1 MLVKVSRIS
10 RVESVLPS
18 LIIRLTSVTDHASE
32 LLLETSNSGT
42 FQNLQRK
49 SVVDVH
55 HRKNGPIE
63 KVVLSRNF
71 TGMTIKLKTMLSWTQ
86 RPENLVME
94 WKQLLVNRMSLS

>member
-1 MLVKVSRIS
+1 MLIKVSRVS
-10 RVESVLPS
+10 RVETAFPS
-18 LIIRLTSVTDHASE
+18 LVTRLTSVTDHASE

-42 FQNLQRK
+42 FQNLQEK

-55 HRKNGPIE
+55 HCKNGPIE

-71 TGMTIKLKTMLSWTQ
+71 AGMTIKLKTMLSWIQ
-86 RPENLVME
+86 RPKNLVME